1 VKTWNARILV
11 SGNLSEFVLSAQTLG
26 EAFTAALAEATTSG
40 GTVESVTLV
49 SPPSA
54 ALTAGLEKLQG
65 LGLTSGEALAL
76 AGAPNETYST
86 Q

>member
-1 VKTWNARILV
+1 VKSWLTKIVVDGATREVIVTAELLADA
-11 SGNLSEFVLSAQTLG
+11 SR
-26 EAFTAALAEATTSG
+26 AALAEATTSG

-65 LGLTSGEALAL
+65 LGLTSGEALAV
-76 AGAPNETYST
+76 AGATD
-86 Q
+86 

>member
-1 VKTWNARILV
+1 VKSWLTKIVVDGATREVIVTAELLEDA
-11 SGNLSEFVLSAQTLG
+11 SR
-26 EAFTAALAEATTSG
+26 AALAEATTSG

-65 LGLTSGEALAL
+65 LGLTSGEALAV
-76 AGAPNETYST
+76 AGATD
-86 Q
+86 